1 MIYLYLLQQ
10 AIIWIITI
18 YWLYQLVVSV
28 CSLIKLKDKGWYAP
42 CEAKQEDIT
51 KLKEKYNN

>member
-1 MIYLYLLQQ
+1 MKYLYLLQQ

-28 CSLIKLKDKGWYAP
+28 CSLIKLKDKPLKIKKDHKFMAV
-42 CEAKQEDIT
+42 IT
-51 KLKEKYNN
+51 AHNE